1 MSRREQRLQ
10 QQRVTR
16 RRFLGLAVGGGVVGA
31 AAAYGIVQLAGGDD
45 TKQSAGSS
53 TTASSTQPVSPTE
66 TIPAGADSA
75 YARVGRAYLQ
85 QAPEES
91 STDALQQALPPEF
104 TAGGAPNWGAL
115 GPQVGT
121 DYTKG
126 DIVTLDGWRM
136 SRTEARAAAYVALT
150 AG

>member
-31 AAAYGIVQLAGGDD
+31 AAAYGIVQLAGDDD
-45 TKQSAGSS
+45 TKQSTRPSTATSS
-53 TTASSTQPVSPTE
+53 TEPISPSE
-66 TIPAGADSA
+66 TIPADADSA

-85 QAPEES
+85 QAPEDS
-91 STDALQQALPPEF
+91 STDALQKALPAEF
-104 TAGGAPNWGAL
+104 TSGGAPNWGAL
-115 GPQVGT
+115 GQQVGT

-126 DIVTLDGWRM
+126 DIVTLDGWHL

-150 AG
+150 SG